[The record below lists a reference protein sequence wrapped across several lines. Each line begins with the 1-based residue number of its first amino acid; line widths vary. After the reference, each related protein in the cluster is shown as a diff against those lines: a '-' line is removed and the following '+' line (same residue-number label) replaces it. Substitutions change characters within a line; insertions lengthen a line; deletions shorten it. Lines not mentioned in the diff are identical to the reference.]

1 MRLEIEENR
10 FLKAWPRSFDII
22 LLVTVETGVW
32 KIKSRRNKKDANT
45 RHTIKLSKSMKGLM
59 QKILNG
65 NSKEKDLFL
74 VTCRNPSSI
83 TRSL

>member
-32 KIKSRRNKKDANT
+32 KIKSRRNKKRCKYKTYN
-45 RHTIKLSKSMKGLM
+45 
-59 QKILNG
+59 
-65 NSKEKDLFL
+65 
-74 VTCRNPSSI
+74 
-83 TRSL
+83 